1 MSCRDISDR
10 HSGTMPLPAHAKKT
24 CRSCTGPTGRPTRSI
39 LPSRRMAGL
48 PKEPRW
54 HMARTLPQRSMGAAT
69 SRSPRSHSASNV
81 SSATHASC
89 VRLASTARAMR
100 RMPVFCFVLGL
111 ETPAIGLR
119 LSFTCATLNLLSG
132 SIALSRAAIHR
143 GSLASRASPTC
154 MPSPPAASAEPTR
167 SPEAPHACSRRAA
180 STAARFACLFFVFP
194 ILGARVSARVSG
206 ERPWTTERCPSSVLG
221 MSRRKQSQ

>member
-1 MSCRDISDR
+1 M
-10 HSGTMPLPAHAKKT
+10 
-24 CRSCTGPTGRPTRSI
+24 
-39 LPSRRMAGL
+39 

-194 ILGARVSARVSG
+194 SSARGTARVSG
-206 ERPWTTERCPSSVLG
+206 ERPRDRAVPEQCPLDVATQTESITADRATKKVPD
-221 MSRRKQSQ
+221 R